1 MILIRKVKEQWGGLG
16 NMSPHPVMYEGQYWK
31 TTEALF
37 QALRFRDTAHREEIR
52 REASPMGAKFKAKS
66 LAKVWPRM
74 VIPLSDGDLDNMRL
88 VLRLKYEQH
97 AEIRELLAQTGSE
110 TIVEDCTARQY
121 GTGLF
126 WGAGLQSDG
135 TWKGKNWLGLLWTEI
150 RSGV

>member
-1 MILIRKVKEQWGGLG
+1 MILIRKVKEQWGSLG
-16 NMSPHPVMYEGQYWK
+16 NMSPHPVIYEGSIWK

-37 QALRFRDTAHREEIR
+37 QALRFRDPAHREEIR
-52 REASPMGAKFKAKS
+52 MESSPMGAKFKSKS

-74 VIPLSDGDLDNMRL
+74 VIPLSEDDLNNMRL

-97 AEIRELLAQTGSE
+97 ADIRELLAQTGSD
-110 TIVEDCTARQY
+110 TIVEDCTARQH
-121 GTGLF
+121 GSGLF

-135 TWKGKNWLGLLWTEI
+135 SWKGKNWLGQLWMEI

>member
-16 NMSPHPVMYEGQYWK
+16 NMSPHPVMYEGQHWK

-52 REASPMGAKFKAKS
+52 LEASPMGAKFKAKS
-66 LAKVWPRM
+66 LARVWPRM

-97 AEIRELLAQTGSE
+97 AEIRELLAQTESD

-121 GTGLF
+121 GSGLF
-126 WGAGLQSDG
+126 WGAGLQADG
-135 TWKGKNWLGLLWTEI
+135 TWKGKNWLGLLWMEI